1 MPPSCSSRVREGERE
16 GKEAGRGWKRSKHPS
31 VRLPGADA
39 VGQDPAVRW
48 GQLPAGVYG
57 FRGVS
62 AGEQYSRQLSE
73 RAEPAFPAASATT
86 ASLHPANSHSGG
98 SQQPGHHLRSLR
110 DRGPELPPESQ
121 QSRYCPI
128 THTSL
133 TH

>member
-1 MPPSCSSRVREGERE
+1 MPPSCSSRVRERERE
-16 GKEAGRGWKRSKHPS
+16 GKEVGRGWKQSKHPS

-48 GQLPAGVYG
+48 RQLPAGVHG

-73 RAEPAFPAASATT
+73 RAEPAFPAAPATT
-86 ASLHPANSHSGG
+86 ASFHPANSFSGG
-98 SQQPGHHLRSLR
+98 PQQPGRSLR

-121 QSRYCPI
+121 QSRYCPDH
-128 THTSL
+128 TH
-133 TH
+133 H